1 MRFNDIIFYATN
13 ISDLEELD
21 PNYERRSFNEVIR
34 VLSTKEGA
42 VFIDVG
48 AHIGRYSFVLAK
60 LFPNA
65 KVIAIEPN
73 PEAYQALIKGIKANG
88 LRNVT
93 ALNIALS
100 DFDGVAHLYIKRGTA
115 ISSLVEGDNSFKIID
130 VPAKRLDT
138 VMEELGINK
147 VDIIKIDVEGAEF
160 HVIKGAVNT
169 IKKYKPVL
177 IIEIR
182 ERNLYDV
189 ISLLGTLGYNCVKIE
204 GENYLCK
211 TS

>member
-1 MRFNDIIFYATN
+1 MRFNDIIFYITS
-13 ISDLEELD
+13 ISDLGELD

-42 VFIDVG
+42 VFVDVG

-100 DFDGVAHLYIKRGTA
+100 DFDGVAHLYIKYNTA
-115 ISSLVEGDNSFKIID
+115 ISSLVEGDDSFKIIN
-130 VPAKRLDT
+130 VPVKRLDT

-147 VDIIKIDVEGAEF
+147 VDIIKIDVEGDEF

-182 ERNLYDV
+182 EKF
-189 ISLLGTLGYNCVKIE
+189 I
-204 GENYLCK
+204 
-211 TS
+211 